1 MKERLLGMK
10 RFARL
15 TPWLYGF
22 LAATLVLFFL
32 NQTTYFRYE
41 NSDDIL
47 MVKAYMG
54 FEGGSPAPFQ
64 LSQHALLSRLMGLLF
79 SIDSSLAWFSL
90 LQVGCLWLSL
100 AVICACNFLCVKK
113 ALPFMMGIFASF
125 IFIVVFAA
133 FALARI
139 NFTTTAA
146 MLGAAAVALLVNAAC
161 SAAPSAFSVVLSIL
175 FLLGSYMLRAQSC
188 LAVFPFW
195 MLAAAYLLI
204 LHRRSAKKLLL
215 LFAAGLILFAGLYVI
230 QTIETSDPEIQELI
244 HFQDANAGP
253 MDYAE
258 DRLMSV
264 SDDVLAEIG
273 WTRSELA
280 LVQQWYFM
288 DENITPEA
296 FEVLDAALSSDT
308 TLASR
313 LAQTLDTLFSF
324 FSSQPRYVLC
334 CAILL
339 LLALLSFISDS
350 VLTRLA
356 ALGSIALAAAM
367 LCYLA
372 FQGRFLSRAADC
384 ALFPAAVL
392 LCVLA
397 ARAAGSPASAKKK
410 ALAVCIAVICCAC
423 TLLHAGMTSD
433 LLSDRPDF
441 VSASREAT
449 LEEYALAHPHKLLLR
464 TPNLLRDTRLFPDV
478 SSGTP
483 TNIMI
488 WGDWNCR
495 TPSWYDQ
502 LEKLGFDGRHF
513 TAADFLNEN
522 LLFVTEQSA
531 PPAELLAYIHEFT
544 GLDVTYELTDT
555 SGDLHFFRFVS

>member
-1 MKERLLGMK
+1 MK

-22 LAATLVLFFL
+22 LVATLVLILL
-32 NQTTYFRYE
+32 NQITYFRYE

-54 FEGGSPAPFQ
+54 FEGGSPAPYQ
-64 LSQHALLSRLMGLLF
+64 LYQHALLSRLMGVLF
-79 SIDSSLAWFSL
+79 SINSSIAWFSL

-100 AVICACNFLCVKK
+100 AVICACVLLCTKKTVPFL
-113 ALPFMMGIFASF
+113 FGIWCSIVFAA
-125 IFIVVFAA
+125 VFAA

-146 MLGAAAVALLVNAAC
+146 MLGAAAVALLISTAC
-161 SAAPSAFSVVLSIL
+161 TDRPSVFSVLLSIL
-175 FLLGSYMLRAQSC
+175 LLLSSYMLRAQSC

-195 MLAAAYLLI
+195 MLAAGYLLI
-204 LHRRSAKKLLL
+204 LHRQSAKKLLV
-215 LFAAGLILFAGLYVI
+215 LFSVGLILFAGLCVI
-230 QTIETSDPEIQELI
+230 QSAETSDPEIQELI

-264 SDDVLAEIG
+264 GDDVLAKIG

-308 TLASR
+308 SLASR
-313 LAQTLDTLFSF
+313 LMQTLGTLFDF
-324 FSSQPRYVLC
+324 FGSQPRYVLC
-334 CAILL
+334 CVILL
-339 LLALLSFISDS
+339 LLALLSFLSDS
-350 VLTRLA
+350 FLTRLA
-356 ALGSIALAAAM
+356 ALGSVALAAAM

-397 ARAAGSPASAKKK
+397 ARAAGSPLSAKKK
-410 ALAVCIAVICCAC
+410 AFAVCIAVICFAC
-423 TLLHAGMTSD
+423 TLLHAGMTRD
-433 LLSDRPDF
+433 LLSDRPDY

-449 LEEYALAHPHKLLLR
+449 LEAYALDHPDKLLLR

-513 TAADFLNEN
+513 TAADFLKEN
-522 LLFVTEQSA
+522 LLFVTEQTA